1 MTADRFA
8 ERRRTVAEDRARNA
22 LRRTTYVLALAAVV
36 AGVIYLFHS
45 PLLSVRTLEIT
56 GTSTLEIEPV
66 LARYGI
72 VNGEPLI
79 RTDPAGAELD
89 LRADPWIDSVVVTRD
104 WPTTVRV
111 SVVERLP
118 VATVSGVVV
127 ADDGVILP
135 GAEPA
140 GLPALALAGE
150 PVDGRFPQ
158 QEITGALRFVSELS
172 SELRTV
178 TTIASSPDG
187 LLAVVAGYTV
197 RLGRPVDLEEKARAL
212 VALLAE
218 MPEAGSEIT
227 LVAPARPSIL
237 PPSVPVSE
245 STNPEPSDEG

>member
-22 LRRTTYVLALAAVV
+22 LRRTTYVLAMAAVV

-45 PLLSVRTLEIT
+45 PLLSVRTLDIT

-72 VNGEPLI
+72 VSGEPLI
-79 RTDPAGAELD
+79 RTDPAGAQLD
-89 LRADPWIDSVVVTRD
+89 LQADPWIDSVVVSRD
-104 WPTTVRV
+104 WPTAIRV
-111 SVVERLP
+111 SVVERQP

-127 ADDGVILP
+127 AGDGVILP
-135 GAEPA
+135 GTEPVE
-140 GLPALALAGE
+140 LPALALAGD

-158 QEITGALRFVSELS
+158 QEITGALRFVSELT
-172 SELRTV
+172 SELRAV

-197 RLGRPVDLEEKARAL
+197 RLGRPVDMEEKARAL
-212 VALLAE
+212 VALLVE

-237 PPSVPVSE
+237 PPGDAPSQP
-245 STNPEPSDEG
+245 TNSQPADEG